1 MATISDKYTPKQRE
15 VYSDFLSNLD
25 THPFSSDVAKVKNE
39 QAIKQSIRN
48 LLLTNVGER
57 FFRPYLG
64 SNVYKS
70 LFELIDN
77 FVINDIKTHIENTI
91 NAYEKRADLISVNV
105 VDNGDGNSLTATIQ
119 FSIINTG
126 DTATLNLILK
136 RVR

>member
-25 THPFSSDVAKVKNE
+25 THPFSNDIAKIKNE
-39 QAIKQSIRN
+39 QSIKQSIRN

-77 FVINDIKTHIENTI
+77 FVINDIKTHIENAI
-91 NAYEKRADLISVNV
+91 NAYEPRAQLIAVNV
-105 VDNGDGNSLTATIQ
+105 EDNGDGNSLTATIQ

-126 DTATLNLILK
+126 DTATLNLILR